1 MRLRLHRSCTAR
13 TVTGPRNHW
22 CMNAVTNA
30 EYGRGLLTVS
40 EVAERLRCSEPT
52 VRRRI
57 RDGQI
62 PAVKLG
68 HGRSVIRID
77 AAELN
82 NWLYQREDNA

>member
-1 MRLRLHRSCTAR
+1 
-13 TVTGPRNHW
+13 
-22 CMNAVTNA
+22 MNAVTNA
-30 EYGRGLLTVS
+30 EYGSGLLTVS

-68 HGRSVIRID
+68 QGRSVIRID
-77 AAELN
+77 AAELAD
-82 NWLYQREDNA
+82 WLYRKDNE